1 MVEPSD
7 LRTPIGPGAQG
18 LAVRLE
24 EGMQAATLRY
34 FEPGGAFAAAVR
46 EATGAGLPQ
55 PLAAVQS
62 PDGELTLA
70 WRSPTETLVLTPSA
84 PRLAQLEARLASV
97 PDGCLVNLSGGLK
110 VLRVTG
116 ERPAELL
123 CRLGGTA
130 SVPRPGEAPRSR
142 LADVPVVAL
151 SVRPGETLLL
161 VDRAYAE
168 HLMGWIRETLLDF
181 EDA

>member
-7 LRTPIGPGAQG
+7 WRAPIEAAG
-18 LAVRLE
+18 LAVRMG

-46 EATGAGLPQ
+46 EATGAALPQ
-55 PLAAVQS
+55 PPEAAQS
-62 PDGELTLA
+62 ADGQLTLA
-70 WRSPTETLVLTPSA
+70 WRSPTETLALAPSA
-84 PRLAQLEARLASV
+84 ERLAQLEARLANV
-97 PDGCLVNLSGGLK
+97 PDGCLVNLSGGLE

-116 ERPAELL
+116 EGIVDLL
-123 CRLGGTA
+123 CRLGGTG
-130 SVPRPGEAPRSR
+130 SIPRVGEARRSR
-142 LADVPVVAL
+142 MADVPVLAVSLTA
-151 SVRPGETLLL
+151 GETLLV

-181 EDA
+181 EGA

>member
-7 LRTPIGPGAQG
+7 LTTPIEGAG
-18 LAVRLE
+18 LAVRVE
-24 EGMQAATLRY
+24 EEMQAATLRY
-34 FEPGGAFAAAVR
+34 FEPGGAFGAAVQ
-46 EATGAGLPQ
+46 EVTGAALPQ
-55 PLAAVQS
+55 PLAAAQS

-70 WRSPTETLVLTPSA
+70 WRSPTETLLLTPSA
-84 PRLAQLEARLASV
+84 PRLAQLEARLASA

-130 SVPRPGEAPRSR
+130 SVPRPGEARRSR
-142 LADVPVVAL
+142 LADVTVLAL

-168 HLMGWIRETLLDF
+168 HLMGWIRETLLDLA
-181 EDA
+181 DA